1 MNFEQIIEQR
11 IKALKEAHISNQIE
25 GADMGDSTLLCL
37 KELAHRLP
45 MKNLN
50 DKNYYLL
57 NNYSPNK
64 KTTLARNRISDN
76 LILITTGC
84 I

>member
-25 GADMGDSTLLCL
+25 GADMGVAHFLLCL

-50 DKNYYLL
+50 DKNYYWL

-64 KTTLARNRISDN
+64 KDYLSVKSN
-76 LILITTGC
+76 L
-84 I
+84 